1 MILTTHIFSGALVGA
16 EIKNPFYVAV
26 ISIIV
31 HFLLDLFP
39 HGDYLN
45 KKSRLKNFWKVAADL
60 LFGFLLIFF
69 VIHFKKISDP
79 LILRNIYI
87 AIFFSLLPD
96 ATTFS
101 YLWLKMKF
109 LKPIYDFHQKLH
121 YIHYSDFAPEREF
134 RLRNNL
140 WDIFISFVSLLILIL
155 T

>member
-1 MILTTHIFSGALVGA
+1 MILTTHILSGALIGA

-45 KKSRLKNFWKVAADL
+45 KKSRLREFWKVAVDL
-60 LFGFLLIFF
+60 AAGLGIVFAILFIR
-69 VIHFKKISDP
+69 DP
-79 LILRNIYI
+79 ILNKTTI
-87 AIFFSLLPD
+87 AIGIFFSLLPD

-109 LKPIYDFHQKLH
+109 LKPIHDFHQKLH
-121 YIHYSDFAPEREF
+121 RIHYPDFAPERKF
-134 RLRNNL
+134 RLKNNL
-140 WDIFISFVSLLILIL
+140 WDVLISFVSLLILIL
-155 T
+155 I